1 MVCVGIGV
9 YLSWGGGDDV
19 VLLLQAGQPQEI
31 ARCRRGERSLAIV
44 EVVL

>member
-1 MVCVGIGV
+1 MIRVGVGV
-9 YLSWGGGDDV
+9 DLSWGGGDDV

-31 ARCRRGERSLAIV
+31 TRCRGWERSLAIV

>member
-1 MVCVGIGV
+1 MIGMCISV
-9 YLSWGGGDDV
+9 DFSWSGGDDV

-31 ARCRRGERSLAIV
+31 ERCRRWERSVAIV